1 MLEHVSLRCSDVA
14 ASRKFYEKALAPLGY
29 RVTQDYPEAV
39 GFMEGGHTSFWVS
52 KGDVGTPTHIAFLAK
67 DRKAVDA
74 FHRAALEA
82 GGKDHGAP
90 GLRDYSPTYYA
101 AFVLDPDGHNM
112 EAVTFV
118 RGSAPRKKT
127 AAKKTAAKKAG
138 ARKARASKARPK
150 AKRAAKRA

>member
-14 ASRKFYEKALAPLGY
+14 ASRKFYERALAPLGY
-29 RVTQDYPEAV
+29 RITMDYPEAV

-52 KGDVGTPTHIAFLAK
+52 KGQVGTPTHIAFLAK

-118 RGSAPRKKT
+118 RGTAPRRKPPAKK
-127 AAKKTAAKKAG
+127 APAKKTAPSKAG
-138 ARKARASKARPK
+138 ARKARPK
-150 AKRAAKRA
+150 AKRA